1 MGRIEVV
8 GDSTSQK
15 PQLLDVVEVV
25 VDVVEEEEEEV
36 VVEEV
41 VARSLETGMKEMIS
55 ALTSDPAAWPGKA

>member
-25 VDVVEEEEEEV
+25 VVVVEEEEEV

-55 ALTSDPAAWPGKA
+55 ALTSDPAAWPGRA